1 MSSDSTR
8 TDARDLAIDS
18 LRRKKAFQAQVVSY
32 VVINVFLWGLWL
44 FTKGDGAWSDSKDA
58 TIVSAMRKGKKMEVK
73 GTSWRGTSTTDSY
86 SLSGV
91 KQAMDKIDQQCK

>member
-8 TDARDLAIDS
+8 TDARNLAIDS

-44 FTKGDGAWSDSKDA
+44 FTKGDGNQGFWPAWVTLGWGIGLA
-58 TIVSAMRKGKKMEVK
+58 FSAWHAYGEKPITEADIQREMQKNQGDR
-73 GTSWRGTSTTDSY
+73 
-86 SLSGV
+86 
-91 KQAMDKIDQQCK
+91 

>member
-1 MSSDSTR
+1 MSSDSTG

-44 FTKGDGAWSDSKDA
+44 FTKGDGNQGFWPAWVTLGWGIGLA
-58 TIVSAMRKGKKMEVK
+58 FSAWHAYGEKPITEADIQREMQKNQGDR
-73 GTSWRGTSTTDSY
+73 
-86 SLSGV
+86 
-91 KQAMDKIDQQCK
+91 